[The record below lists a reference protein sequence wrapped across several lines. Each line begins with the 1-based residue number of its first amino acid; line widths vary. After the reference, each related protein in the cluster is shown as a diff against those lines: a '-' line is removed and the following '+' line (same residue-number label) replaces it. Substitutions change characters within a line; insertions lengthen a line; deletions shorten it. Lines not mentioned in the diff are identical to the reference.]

1 MEEKIYELILTNKE
15 DEVFAISLVDKPAI
29 ERNFIAFSKVK
40 EIFTIVNN
48 DKRMLLGPIM
58 VPDKKIPRIDDN
70 KDVYYVYFSKET
82 IKNISHK
89 YLKNN
94 YQSETTLQHMQKLDN
109 ITLVESWIVDN
120 PLKDKSNSYNLTVP
134 EGTWMGVFKV
144 DNEDVWNNYIKT
156 GDIKGFS
163 VEGYFDKREVEFSID
178 KEIDDMDENEID
190 YLIKKIIEIDE

>member
-1 MEEKIYELILTNKE
+1 MEEKVYELILTNKE

-29 ERNFIAFSKVK
+29 ERNFVAFSKVK

-48 DKRMLLGPIM
+48 DKRILLGPIM

-70 KDVYYVYFSKET
+70 KEVYYVYFSKDT

-94 YQSETTLQHMQKLDN
+94 YQSETTLQHMQKIED